1 MSTPAP
7 AASEP
12 PHVAVPDLSATSPH
26 VDLPG
31 VASSGHADPP
41 GEAPWAMQL
50 VVHVD
55 KADPPSRTAV
65 CAAAAR
71 AVVAL
76 LHDPRAAD
84 EWEPAITRWT
94 DGRIRKHVRRAT
106 RPAAWDRAAALPGV
120 TVEHDGARVRAF
132 VPCATDEVPRDVARL
147 QLTGTE
153 LPDPDPLPHADPV
166 PGGPLVVSLAP
177 DPPMPAGKAAAAAG
191 HAAQL
196 AASAM
201 PDVRRE
207 HWAADGFPVVV
218 EQPGPARWA
227 ELTTTAPVRIVDAG
241 LTVVAP
247 GTTTAVARWA

>member
-1 MSTPAP
+1 MTVPDPAR
-7 AASEP
+7 AASAP
-12 PHVAVPDLSATSPH
+12 
-26 VDLPG
+26 
-31 VASSGHADPP
+31 SGHDDPE

-55 KADPPSRTAV
+55 RAAPPSRSAV

-71 AVVAL
+71 AVVTL
-76 LHDPRAAD
+76 LHDPRAAG

-106 RPAAWDRAAALPGV
+106 RPAAWERASVLPGV
-120 TVEHDGARVRAF
+120 TVDQDGARVRAF
-132 VPCATDEVPRDVARL
+132 VPCATDAVPRDVARL

-153 LPDPDPLPHADPV
+153 LPDPDPVPHADPV
-166 PGGPLVVSLAP
+166 PGGPVVVSLPPA
-177 DPPMPAGKAAAAAG
+177 PPMPAGKAAAAAG

-201 PDVRRE
+201 PAARLAR
-207 HWAADGFPVVV
+207 WAADGFPVVV
-218 EQPGPARWA
+218 EQPGPGRWA
-227 ELTTTAPVRIVDAG
+227 VLAATAPVRVVDAG

>member
-1 MSTPAP
+1 MHAPDPATVEP
-7 AASEP
+7 EP
-12 PHVAVPDLSATSPH
+12 PQADVAAAGHV
-26 VDLPG
+26 
-31 VASSGHADPP
+31 DPP

-55 KADPPSRTAV
+55 RAAPPSRTAV

-76 LHDPRAAD
+76 LHDPRAAGG
-84 EWEPAITRWT
+84 WEPAITRWT

-106 RPAAWDRAAALPGV
+106 RPAAWERASVLPGV
-120 TVEHDGARVRAF
+120 TVEHDGARVRAL
-132 VPCATDEVPRDVARL
+132 VPCATDDVPRDVARL

-153 LPDPDPLPHADPV
+153 LPDPDPVPHADPV
-166 PGGPLVVSLAP
+166 PDGSLVVSLAP
-177 DPPMPAGKAAAAAG
+177 VPLMPAGKAAAAVG

-201 PDVRRE
+201 PDARRVR
-207 HWAADGFPVVV
+207 WAADGFPVVV
-218 EQPGPARWA
+218 EQPPAGRWT
-227 ELTTTAPVRIVDAG
+227 ELTATAPVRVVDAG